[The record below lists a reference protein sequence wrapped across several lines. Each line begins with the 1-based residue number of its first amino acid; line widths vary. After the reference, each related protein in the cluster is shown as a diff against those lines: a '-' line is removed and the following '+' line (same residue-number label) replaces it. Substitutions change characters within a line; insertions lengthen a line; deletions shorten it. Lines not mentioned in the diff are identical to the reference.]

1 MLIVRFPLLQFS
13 RWVNNVMGMPCLWG
27 ESDTEKANHL
37 GHITYA
43 SASYHIGDKLDA
55 GSGHAAGDR
64 NGDGKEDDADEALA
78 AEQRR
83 WREEELPR
91 LRAVVDDALAAA
103 RASEERRELV
113 AEALLREDLTVNA
126 MAAALRLDGGANAL
140 FLALDLED
148 GALAMQKIRRG
159 ERLAIINAVK
169 ARASDS

>member
-1 MLIVRFPLLQFS
+1 MFP
-13 RWVNNVMGMPCLWG
+13 
-27 ESDTEKANHL
+27 TE
-37 GHITYA
+37 
-43 SASYHIGDKLDA
+43 
-55 GSGHAAGDR
+55 
-64 NGDGKEDDADEALA
+64 
-78 AEQRR
+78 RR